1 MNDTETENAA
11 ECPDCE
17 GLGKLEPRGELSFIC
32 LKCHGTGSTAPP
44 KPSAKV
50 MQGPFSGWSEE
61 RFHKLCDLD
70 DGECGAISPE
80 MLRMLTLHQMLKDGT
95 IGIAGRIEMELCRAK
110 GMFPDWPTD
119 PIHAF
124 AIVAEEF
131 GEAAKEV
138 LQLTYEPT
146 KSTVERIRT
155 ETIQLAAMCHRFLE
169 SLDRYEFKPSAQHE
183 QK

>member
-1 MNDTETENAA
+1 MNDTEIKNIPSMHCPGCGWTGPELEGINKYGIPQ
-11 ECPDCE
+11 CPDCYWE
-17 GLGKLEPRGELSFIC
+17 TKYGPMPESGPIKAHPHCPRC
-32 LKCHGTGSTAPP
+32 
-44 KPSAKV
+44 
-50 MQGPFSGWSEE
+50 GW
-61 RFHKLCDLD
+61 RG
-70 DGECGAISPE
+70 GECGSPDE
-80 MLRMLTLHQMLKDGT
+80 L
-95 IGIAGRIEMELCRAK
+95 IEWEIRNAK
-110 GMFPDWPTD
+110 FAHPEWPTD

>member
-1 MNDTETENAA
+1 MNDTEW
-11 ECPDCE
+11 
-17 GLGKLEPRGELSFIC
+17 K
-32 LKCHGTGSTAPP
+32 
-44 KPSAKV
+44 
-50 MQGPFSGWSEE
+50 
-61 RFHKLCDLD
+61 
-70 DGECGAISPE
+70 
-80 MLRMLTLHQMLKDGT
+80 
-95 IGIAGRIEMELCRAK
+95 EMEAQILKWSAEPPGPIEIAIAKRLYWETVIRDELRRAK
-110 GMFPDWPTD
+110 SKFPEWPTD

>member
-1 MNDTETENAA
+1 MNDTAYENWREMMRKQRLDASFLA
-11 ECPDCE
+11 E
-17 GLGKLEPRGELSFIC
+17 
-32 LKCHGTGSTAPP
+32 
-44 KPSAKV
+44 
-50 MQGPFSGWSEE
+50 
-61 RFHKLCDLD
+61 
-70 DGECGAISPE
+70 
-80 MLRMLTLHQMLKDGT
+80 QMGCAS
-95 IGIAGRIEMELCRAK
+95 IPARIELELHRAK
-110 GMFPDWPTD
+110 SKFPDWPTD

-169 SLDRYEFKPSAQHE
+169 SLDRYEFKPSAQHY
-183 QK
+183 QS